1 MQITFTLRKDEL
13 NMDFLSGL
21 KKMFSD
27 KVNFFSL
34 ESL

>member
-1 MQITFTLRKDEL
+1 MQSTFTLRKDEL
-13 NMDFLSGL
+13 NRDFLRDL

-27 KVNFFSL
+27 KIKIFSL

>member
-1 MQITFTLRKDEL
+1 MQSTFTLRKDEL
-13 NMDFLSGL
+13 NMDFLRGL

-27 KVNFFSL
+27 KINFFSL